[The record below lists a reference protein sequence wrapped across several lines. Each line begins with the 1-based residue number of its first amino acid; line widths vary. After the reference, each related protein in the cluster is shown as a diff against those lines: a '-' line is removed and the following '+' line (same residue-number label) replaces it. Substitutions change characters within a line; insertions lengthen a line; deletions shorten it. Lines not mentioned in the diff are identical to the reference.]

1 MSSKLQ
7 ELDDVVE
14 QVLARVAKIPDTI
27 EGMKEAIG
35 VICTIMVYQATE
47 AWAAIDNPPEMAA
60 RLVCTAQL
68 QAVLR
73 PFQDRLKV
81 LESEVP
87 A

>member
-1 MSSKLQ
+1 MTERLQ
-7 ELDDVVE
+7 ELDNVVK
-14 QVLARVAKIPDTI
+14 QVLAKVEKMPDTI
-27 EGMKEAIG
+27 EGMKEAIA
-35 VICTIMVYQATE
+35 VICTEMVHQATE

-73 PFQDRLKV
+73 PFQERLKA
-81 LESEVP
+81 LEPEVP

>member
-1 MSSKLQ
+1 MTEKLR
-7 ELDDVVE
+7 ELDNVAE
-14 QVLARVAKIPDTI
+14 QVLARVEKMPDTI
-27 EGMKEAIG
+27 EGMKEAIA
-35 VICTIMVYQATE
+35 VIGTIMVYQATE
-47 AWAAIDNPPEMAA
+47 AWAAIDDPPAMAA

-73 PFQDRLKV
+73 PFQERLKA